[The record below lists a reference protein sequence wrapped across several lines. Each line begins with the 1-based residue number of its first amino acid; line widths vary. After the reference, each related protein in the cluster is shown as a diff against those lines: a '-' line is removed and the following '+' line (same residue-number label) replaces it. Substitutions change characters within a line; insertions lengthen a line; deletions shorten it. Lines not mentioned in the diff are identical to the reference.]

1 MFCCARHPANSPLQT
16 ADGDKQP
23 GLDSHRSLAAA
34 NTSGRACTGSWVT
47 LEGWGSC
54 FVTTGET
61 ELKARRLQAFL
72 PQQILSLYGMNLAKN
87 YTNSKPALKQLPAST
102 RPYEQMGTQGEGSP
116 TGRWQGMSALEG
128 CQPYRDDFQ
137 RGFPHE

>member
-16 ADGDKQP
+16 ADGDRQP
-23 GLDSHRSLAAA
+23 GLDSHRSLAAT
-34 NTSGRACTGSWVT
+34 NTSGRACTSSWVT
-47 LEGWGSC
+47 PEGWGQLLSDHRRDR
-54 FVTTGET
+54 
-61 ELKARRLQAFL
+61 ARGLRVFL
-72 PQQILSLYGMNLAKN
+72 PRQILSLYGANLAKN

-102 RPYEQMGTQGEGSP
+102 RPYEQMGTRGEGSP

-137 RGFPHE
+137 CGFPHE